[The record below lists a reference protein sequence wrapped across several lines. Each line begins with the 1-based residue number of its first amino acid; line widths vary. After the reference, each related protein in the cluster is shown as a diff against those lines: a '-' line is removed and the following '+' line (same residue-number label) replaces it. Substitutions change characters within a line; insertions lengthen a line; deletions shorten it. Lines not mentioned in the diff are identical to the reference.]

1 MSRNFEFCD
10 KNFINTTTMI
20 GCSTGTGTFSYLFD
34 RNLDIDFQT
43 DGHTAATTTTITI
56 NFDAPTIV
64 SRIMLQNHNLKSF
77 RIYYDGVTGNTFTP
91 NAATTA
97 NSATSNLFVFAS
109 TTVSSISI
117 QMDDVITTGQERT
130 IGELVITDCKVQL
143 DNNPDTGNFTPKLFG
158 KKIRHEM
165 PDGGTSLFIVG
176 NKYRAKMKLRF
187 VSDSITSQLLELY
200 NDGDS
205 FYFVPEGTTTAWAGE
220 AREVVWVND
229 WDFTYGDNA
238 KTQGQNGVIEIEETP
253 NS

>member
-1 MSRNFEFCD
+1 MSRNFEFCG
-10 KNFINTTTMI
+10 KNLLNTTTMI
-20 GCSTGTGTFSYLFD
+20 TCSTGTGTFAYLFD

-43 DGHTAATTTTITI
+43 DGHTANTSTVLTIS
-56 NFDAPTIV
+56 FDAPTVV
-64 SRIMLQNHNLKSF
+64 SRVMLQGHNLKNYRVF
-77 RIYYDGVTGNTFTP
+77 YDGVT
-91 NAATTA
+91 A
-97 NSATSNLFVFAS
+97 NSWAAVTGNRDTSTLLTPAS

-117 QMDDVITTGQERT
+117 QMDDVIDSDQERT

-176 NKYRAKMKLRF
+176 NKYRARMKLRF
-187 VSDSITSQLLELY
+187 VSDSVTSQLLELY
-200 NDGDS
+200 NDGDA
-205 FYFVPEGTTTAWAGE
+205 FYFIPEGTTSGWAGE

-238 KTQGQNGVIEIEETP
+238 KTQGQNGTIDIEETP
-253 NS
+253 NA